1 MASISAIRVPVTAI
15 GQWALDKLYPPHCPS
30 CKKSV
35 SAQGHLCGACF
46 QDIHMISAPH
56 CAQCGVPFA
65 VDMGEDALCPDCL
78 DRTSSYVSARSAL
91 VYGDVVG
98 GLIKQLKYHDRM
110 QGLERYSQWMMSATQ
125 AFVSEVDVVVPVPL
139 HWKRLMTRYYNQAAW
154 LAYGLG
160 KEASIPCQPHVLK
173 RVRHTPPQARLNRE
187 ERQRN
192 MKRAF
197 IVPTTYKNLIE
208 NNRTFVVADAMT
220 TGATIEACAEALK
233 SAGAAHVYAVTLARA
248 VRNI

>member
-1 MASISAIRVPVTAI
+1 MASISALRVPVTAI

-30 CKKSV
+30 CKTSV
-35 SAQGHLCGACF
+35 LSQGHLCGTCF
-46 QDIHMISAPH
+46 QDIHMISTPY

-65 VDMGEDALCPDCL
+65 VDMGADALCPDCI
-78 DRTSSYVSARSAL
+78 DRTSSFVLARSAL
-91 VYGDVVG
+91 VYGEVVG

-110 QGLERYSQWMMSATQ
+110 QGLERYSQWMASATQ
-125 AFVSEVDVVVPVPL
+125 AFIPEVDIIVPVPL
-139 HWKRLMTRYYNQAAW
+139 HWRRLMTRYYNQAAW

-160 KEASIPCQPHVLK
+160 KEASVPCLPHLLK
-173 RVRHTPPQARLNRE
+173 RVRHTPPQARLSRE

-197 IVPTTYKNLIE
+197 IVPSKYKNLIE
-208 NNRTFVVADAMT
+208 NKCVLVVDDVMT

-233 SAGAAHVYAVTLARA
+233 YAGAAQVYAITLARA